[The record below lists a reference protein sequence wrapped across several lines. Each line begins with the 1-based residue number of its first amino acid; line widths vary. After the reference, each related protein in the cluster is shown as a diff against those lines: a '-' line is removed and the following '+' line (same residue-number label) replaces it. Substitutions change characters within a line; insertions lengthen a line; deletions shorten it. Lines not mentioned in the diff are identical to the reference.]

1 MTNKAK
7 AYKQHSVAS
16 SRHFFS
22 PRPTKTL
29 IKTVASS
36 FDHRDDIHGDFSSQA
51 PTTTAVNCKGRVIS
65 KIAGVWRTLQR
76 MPFFSV
82 DGDERDERR
91 EDDDEDANQAEIM
104 TWRAGRVLFSMMGG
118 KND

>member
-1 MTNKAK
+1 
-7 AYKQHSVAS
+7 
-16 SRHFFS
+16 
-22 PRPTKTL
+22 
-29 IKTVASS
+29 
-36 FDHRDDIHGDFSSQA
+36 
-51 PTTTAVNCKGRVIS
+51 
-65 KIAGVWRTLQR
+65 